1 MVVKEEEKNRT
12 FPSLSLLFL
21 SLPPLPDKISFQMLL
36 RMNQAD
42 DPDEY
47 LLLPKETLCLCEAIN
62 IKNQGHSACTQGRL
76 WGFSHTWLGAQ
87 LCMLSHYGPECPA
100 MGCLLHPVESTHG
113 NLQQEGSGLD
123 KRTQLKPERLQ
134 DRGTFLLGERQSKRT
149 SIHLRVIHICSWV
162 LSQQMV
168 CSLYVLSFFNYKMGI
183 SKQCPRIVDSSNS
196 SEIQHIDYMLYLSS
210 KLH

>member
-21 SLPPLPDKISFQMLL
+21 SLLPLPDKISFQMLL

-87 LCMLSHYGPECPA
+87 LCRLSHYGPECPA
-100 MGCLLHPVESTHG
+100 VGCFIIPGGEHTWEPAAGGFWVGQEDTAQARKVTRPWNLLAGREA
-113 NLQQEGSGLD
+113 E
-123 KRTQLKPERLQ
+123 
-134 DRGTFLLGERQSKRT
+134 
-149 SIHLRVIHICSWV
+149 
-162 LSQQMV
+162 
-168 CSLYVLSFFNYKMGI
+168 
-183 SKQCPRIVDSSNS
+183 
-196 SEIQHIDYMLYLSS
+196 
-210 KLH
+210 